1 MKKVEKI
8 VLPLI
13 TFAVVLLTWQLI
25 VWAKLFPEYLLP
37 SPLAVWN
44 GSLELLTNKTLFE
57 HIGYSLY
64 RILMGYGLAVIT
76 AIPLG
81 LIFGWYSRLWTAIDP
96 FVQVLR
102 PVSPLAWS
110 PLLILWF
117 SLETSPIVI
126 IFIASFFPILLST
139 VAAVRN
145 VDPIYLK
152 VARNFGASNLDIL
165 RKIVVP
171 ASFPYITT
179 GLHIALGAAWIHV
192 IAGEMLG
199 VRSGLGYMII
209 DARNTIRYD
218 QVITGIIIIGLLGLT
233 LDRLISLAERFI
245 KKQWGLEQ
253 NV

>member
-1 MKKVEKI
+1 MKKAEKFI
-8 VLPLI
+8 LPVI
-13 TFAVVLLTWQLI
+13 TFLLALLFWQAI

-37 SPLAVWN
+37 SPKDVLN
-44 GSLELLTNKTLFE
+44 GSLELLRNKILFE
-57 HIGYSLY
+57 HIGFSLY
-64 RILMGYGLAVIT
+64 RILTGYGLAVVT

-81 LIFGWYSRLWTAIDP
+81 LIFGWYTRLWAAVDP

-126 IFIASFFPILLST
+126 IFIASFFPILLAT

-152 VARNFGASNLDIL
+152 VARNFGAGNLDTL

-199 VRSGLGYMII
+199 VRSGLGYLII

-218 QVITGIIIIGLLGLT
+218 QVITGIIIIGLLGLS
-233 LDRLISLAERFI
+233 LDRLISLAERHI
-245 KKQWGLEQ
+245 RRRWGG
-253 NV
+253 

>member
-1 MKKVEKI
+1 MNRAQKYM
-8 VLPLI
+8 LPLI
-13 TFAVVLLTWQLI
+13 TFVLVLLAWQAVI
-25 VWAKLFPEYLLP
+25 WAKLFPEYLLP
-37 SPLAVWN
+37 SPKAVLK
-44 GSLELLTNKTLFE
+44 GSLELLENKTLFE
-57 HIGYSLY
+57 HIGFSLY
-64 RILMGYGLAVIT
+64 RITMGYGLAVLT

-126 IFIASFFPILLST
+126 IYIASFFPILLAT

-145 VDPIYLK
+145 VDQIYLK
-152 VARNFGASNLDIL
+152 VARNFGTSNLDIL

-171 ASFPYITT
+171 ASFPFITT

-199 VRSGLGYMII
+199 VRSGLGYLII

-233 LDRLISLAERFI
+233 LDRLISFI
-245 KKQWGLEQ
+245 EKRIKLRWGLEQ
-253 NV
+253 NG